1 MMTANRNVSI
11 RAKQIVSYDIALCST
26 TAETIAR
33 IVDHSSGH
41 RLIFV
46 DEGLPPQ
53 HRDEFL
59 NQLTAAGVTFTVRS
73 VPGDEENKTLPN
85 VLDVVKAM
93 NECGVKR
100 RSAPSIVI
108 GGGVALDIVGF
119 AASLYRRGVPYIR
132 VPTTLLSMVDVSVA
146 AKTAA
151 NHLGYR
157 NRIGTFHPASLTLV
171 NMDYLGTLPRRHV
184 ANGSGEIFKLAVIK
198 DAKLFD
204 LIEAYSFSLAKSPD
218 DIFEREK
225 EAIGEIIFRS
235 IAGMAEELEP
245 NLWEGNLERVVDY
258 GHTFSPL
265 VEMTHIAELLHGEAV
280 ALDCLFSAIISYHR
294 GTLSRRALE
303 RLFQVAYRLDLP
315 VFHHGFQNIALLIDA
330 IADSAIHRDG
340 KQNAP
345 LMSGI
350 GSAYFVND
358 IDETEIMRAAEAM
371 KRIHEQRLHEKTDLV
386 GGV

>member
-1 MMTANRNVSI
+1 MTLNKNVSI
-11 RAKQIVSYDIALCST
+11 RAQQVVSYDIALCSDLS
-26 TAETIAR
+26 ETIEK
-33 IVDHSSGH
+33 IGKHSDGH
-41 RLIFV
+41 RLIFI
-46 DEGLPPQ
+46 DDGLPEL
-53 HRDEFL
+53 HRQKFL
-59 NQLTAAGVTFTVRS
+59 AELNAQNISYTLRS
-73 VPGDEENKTLPN
+73 VPGNEENKTLPN
-85 VLDVVKAM
+85 VLDVVAAM

-100 RSAPSIVI
+100 RSAPCIVL

-132 VPTTLLSMVDVSVA
+132 IPTTLLSMVDVSVA

-157 NRIGTFHPASLTLV
+157 NRIGTFHPASLTLI
-171 NMDYLGTLPRRHV
+171 NMEYLSTLPRRHI

-204 LIEAYSFSLAKSPD
+204 LIEQYSRRLAESPD
-218 DIFEREK
+218 DIFERERDTI
-225 EAIGEIIFRS
+225 AEIIYRS

-265 VEMTHIAELLHGEAV
+265 VEMTHISELLHGEAV

-303 RLFQVAYRLDLP
+303 RLFRVAHRLDLP
-315 VFHHGFQNIALLIDA
+315 VFHHGFQDIALLIDA

-350 GSAYFVND
+350 GSAYFAND

-371 KRIHEQRLHEKTDLV
+371 KRIYEQKLHEQVELLGE
-386 GGV
+386 G